1 MKNILILLLTS
12 LIICIGCSTEPDKSP
27 ELFKVKVDSISRTPF
42 GATGDTLVVKVYGTI
57 GNDGCCSFSRF
68 EDIKQPLQLD
78 LTVWGQ
84 RISSVACP
92 AVMVYLDGREYKWI
106 ATQQGWF
113 IINIHQPDN
122 TLLRDSIVIK

>member
-1 MKNILILLLTS
+1 MKNILIPLLTS
-12 LIICIGCSTEPDKSP
+12 LIICIGCSTEPNKSP
-27 ELFKVKVDSISRTPF
+27 ELFKVKVDSISHTPF
-42 GATGDTLVVKVYGTI
+42 GAMSDTLVVKVYGTI

-84 RISSVACP
+84 RSSSVACP
-92 AVMVYLDGREYKWI
+92 AVMVYLDGRDYKWI

-113 IINIHQPDN
+113 TINIHQPDN
-122 TLLRDSIVIK
+122 TLLKDSIVIK